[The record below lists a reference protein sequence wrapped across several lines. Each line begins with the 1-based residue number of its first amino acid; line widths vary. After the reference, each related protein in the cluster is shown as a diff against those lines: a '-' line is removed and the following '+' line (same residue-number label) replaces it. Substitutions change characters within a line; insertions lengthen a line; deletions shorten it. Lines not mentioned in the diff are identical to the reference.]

1 VIKIRKSQERGH
13 FDHGWLETF
22 HTFSF
27 DEYRDPHHMGFRKLR
42 VINED
47 RVKPGEGFPTH
58 SHQNMEIITYVLEG
72 ALEHK
77 DSMGNS
83 SVIKAGEVQRMSAGT
98 GVTHS
103 EYNHSKSETVHF
115 LQIWILTEQV
125 GIQPGYEQKMFSRDE
140 KLNQLRRVASRDGRD
155 GSVTVHQD
163 INLYD
168 SILEA
173 NQELVYEVPHGRHVW
188 IQVTDGKIKVEDEML
203 GAGDGVS
210 VSDEKRIRL
219 AAAEKASFLL
229 FDLN

>member
-1 VIKIRKSQERGH
+1 MIKIRKSQERGH
-13 FDHGWLETF
+13 FNHGWLDTY

-27 DEYRDPHHMGFRKLR
+27 AEYRDPNHMGFRKLR

-58 SHQNMEIITYVLEG
+58 SHQNMEIITYILQG

-83 SVIKAGEVQRMSAGT
+83 SVIKAGEVQRMSSGT

-103 EYNHSKSETVHF
+103 EYNHSKSEMVHL
-115 LQIWILTEQV
+115 LQIWILTERV
-125 GIQPGYEQKMFSRDE
+125 GIQPGYEQKMFSADE
-140 KLNQLRRVASRDGRD
+140 KLNQLRLVASGDGRN

-163 INLYD
+163 VNLYI
-168 SILEA
+168 SMLEPSK
-173 NQELVYEVPHGRHVW
+173 ELIYKIPHKRHVW

-203 GAGDGVS
+203 GAGDAVS
-210 VSDEKRIRL
+210 VSDEKRVRL
-219 AAAEKASFLL
+219 AAAGKASFLL